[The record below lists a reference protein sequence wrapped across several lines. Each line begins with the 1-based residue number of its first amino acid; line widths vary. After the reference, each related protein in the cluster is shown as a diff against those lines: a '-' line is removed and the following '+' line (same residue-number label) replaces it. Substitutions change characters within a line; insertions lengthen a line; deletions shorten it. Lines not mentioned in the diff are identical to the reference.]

1 MTERILPKT
10 ISHKEFLEIIKN
22 IKYKSSIKERK
33 MKSAFCMG
41 FYQAMRIS
49 EVLKLD
55 LKDIDK
61 ERGYIHLLQAK
72 GKKDRDVPIQKPVWK
87 FLKYFPL
94 GKGFSRRTL
103 QREIEKWGRKVLDKK
118 LTFHMLRH
126 SGATFY
132 STSGMDMR
140 HLQALLGH
148 SRVSTTEIYTHIT
161 PSALKSI
168 TDKLWEG
175 LE

>member
-1 MTERILPKT
+1 MERKLPKT
-10 ISHKEFLEIIKN
+10 ISQKEFLEIISKVR
-22 IKYKSSIKERK
+22 YSDPVKERK
-33 MKSAFCMG
+33 IKAAFVMG

-49 EVLKLD
+49 EVLA
-55 LKDIDK
+55 LKQEHIDK
-61 ERGYIHLLQAK
+61 ERGYLHLLQAK
-72 GKKDRDVPIQKPVWK
+72 GKKDRDIPIQKPVWK

-103 QREIEKWGRKVLDKK
+103 QREIGRWGKEVLNKK
-118 LTFHMLRH
+118 LTYHQLRH
-126 SGATFY
+126 GGATFY
-132 STSGMDMR
+132 INNGMDMR